1 MSDETRAAADRL
13 AAADA
18 ALLEALRAGDVETAL
33 VCASTRNE
41 VLGQIAER
49 ALAGVEAA
57 REQLLGAR
65 ARNDQFESAAAL
77 ERDRVAHELDAAQS
91 QRRLR
96 ERVRPAL
103 RNEPRFVSRRA

>member
-1 MSDETRAAADRL
+1 MSHASEAAADRL
-13 AAADA
+13 AAVDA

-33 VCASTRNE
+33 DCASARNA
-41 VLGQIAER
+41 VLGEIAER
-49 ALAGVEAA
+49 ALAGVESA

-65 ARNDQFESAAAL
+65 ARNDEFQSVAVA
-77 ERDRVAHELDAAQS
+77 ERDRVAHELDVAQA

-103 RNEPRFVSRRA
+103 RDEPRFVSRRA